1 MTQSHLIDNSDRI
14 DETILSCLIE
24 NARASANDISKK
36 LESLGI
42 RRTPRAVSDRINK
55 LEKEG
60 KISGYTLKTNPK
72 NFENVVIRLILI
84 SFKTSPVFNE
94 HITLFTNYLQNASFA
109 AFAARVRGEYDWI
122 NVKIFPNT
130 KIANQ
135 ESDMYRT
142 MFGEIIDKYE
152 AFDLTVIK
160 APSFIQTLNYSA
172 DEFQKFCQ
180 SLSRKI
186 PSNLE

>member
-1 MTQSHLIDNSDRI
+1 MVDNSDKI
-14 DETILSCLIE
+14 DEIILSCLIE
-24 NARASANDISKK
+24 NARTSSNDISKE
-36 LESLGI
+36 LESHGI
-42 RRTPRAVSDRINK
+42 KRTPHAVSDRINK

-60 KISGYTLKTNPK
+60 KISGYTLKTHPK
-72 NFENVVIRLILI
+72 NFENFIIRLILI

-94 HITLFTNYLQNASFA
+94 HITMFTNYLQNATFT

-122 NVKIFPNT
+122 NIKIFPNT

-160 APSFIQTLNYSA
+160 APSFIQTINYSV
-172 DEFQKFCQ
+172 DEFQEFFQ
-180 SLSRKI
+180 NLSKKI
-186 PSNLE
+186 TSNME